1 MTDNPYKRLPDHQ
14 FWRRAVA
21 GVERHKLDPVVAPK
35 FRIAAEERV
44 ATAGSCFAQHISRR
58 LQAIDFNY
66 FIAED
71 APQLDAG
78 ARRAR
83 NYGTFSARFG
93 NLYTA
98 RQLLQLL
105 ERAYGRFTPAE
116 SAWRRP
122 DGRFADPFRPNI
134 EPEGFADE
142 AALVAEREAPFAA
155 VRRMFE
161 DCDVFVFT
169 MGLTEGWRARSDGA
183 VFPIAPGVTAG
194 EYDPQAHE
202 FVNFTLDDTRADML
216 AFLQALRA
224 VNPDVRVLLTVS
236 PVPLV
241 ATYENRH
248 VLVATTYS
256 KSVLRVVAE
265 ELTRAHDFVDY
276 FPSFEI
282 ITGSFNHGAYYAADH
297 REVTE
302 PGVAHAMRCFLGN
315 YLEGVQKAKATPVV
329 ALPVAGGAPP
339 SELICDE
346 EAIDQVDI

>member
-1 MTDNPYKRLPDHQ
+1 MTDNPYKGLPDHQ

-21 GVERHKLDPVVAPK
+21 GVERHRLDPVVRPK
-35 FRIAAEERV
+35 FRIAADDKV

-66 FIAED
+66 FVAED

-98 RQLLQLL
+98 RQLRQLL
-105 ERAYGRFTPAE
+105 ERAYGRFQPAE

-122 DGRFADPFRPNI
+122 DGRIADPFRPNI
-134 EPEGFADE
+134 EPDGFADE
-142 AALVAEREAPFAA
+142 AALHADREAHFAA

-161 DCDVFVFT
+161 DSAVFVFT
-169 MGLTEGWRARSDGA
+169 MGLTVGWRSRADGA

-216 AFLQALRA
+216 AFLAALRA
-224 VNPDVRVLLTVS
+224 VNPQVRVLLTVS

-241 ATYENRH
+241 ATYEDRH
-248 VLVATTYS
+248 VLVAPTYS
-256 KSVLRVVAE
+256 KSVLPEAAE
-265 ELTRAHDFVDY
+265 ELARAHDFVDY
-276 FPSFEI
+276 FPSYEI
-282 ITGSFNHGAYYAADH
+282 ITGSFNRGEYYAADH

-315 YLEGVQKAKATPVV
+315 YLDRGDAAAKAPVV